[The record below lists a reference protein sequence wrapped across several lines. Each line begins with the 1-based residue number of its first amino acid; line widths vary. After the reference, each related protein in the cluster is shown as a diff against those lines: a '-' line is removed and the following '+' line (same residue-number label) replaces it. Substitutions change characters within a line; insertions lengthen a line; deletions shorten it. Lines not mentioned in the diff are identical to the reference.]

1 MKTYKQMVLLQ
12 RGVQMDAVTGNKTYG
27 QWNTGYWDAFNIP
40 VIDGYTASQDQVA
53 AQQVTGAD
61 SDQTV
66 DVYYTP
72 TN

>member
-1 MKTYKQMVLLQ
+1 AWST
-12 RGVQMDAVTGNKTYG
+12 DN
-27 QWNTGYWDAFNIP
+27 WDAIQIP
-40 VIDGYTASQDQVA
+40 VFAGYTASQDQVA
-53 AQQVTGAD
+53 AQLVTDQD

>member
-27 QWNTGYWDAFNIP
+27 QWNTFDVP

-53 AQQVTGAD
+53 AQLVT
-61 SDQTV
+61 DQGSNQTIYI
-66 DVYYTP
+66 YYVSS
-72 TN
+72 N